1 MQSPSSTSPTPAA
14 AASAGAVSSLG
25 GAAVHSSCCRALTC
39 KHLHT
44 QAHTRAHERAR
55 SNIHFAH
62 QEHKRCAMRMEEWKI
77 EDKGGSGASPFKWAD
92 QRTTSRLNLSNGST
106 GAGSHTRP
114 HSVPAALDPN
124 YKEREREL
132 AGSDPMRL
140 RAMLPHELPKKVQV
154 LAAEAFL
161 KGSTISQG
169 LNHVGEKGDG

>member
-1 MQSPSSTSPTPAA
+1 
-14 AASAGAVSSLG
+14 
-25 GAAVHSSCCRALTC
+25 
-39 KHLHT
+39 
-44 QAHTRAHERAR
+44 
-55 SNIHFAH
+55 
-62 QEHKRCAMRMEEWKI
+62 MRMEEWKI